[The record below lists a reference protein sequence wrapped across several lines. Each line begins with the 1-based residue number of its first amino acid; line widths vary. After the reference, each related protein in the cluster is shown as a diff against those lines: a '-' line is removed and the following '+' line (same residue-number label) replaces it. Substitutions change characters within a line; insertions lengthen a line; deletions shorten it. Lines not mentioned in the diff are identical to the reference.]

1 MNYIIS
7 HITRLLLVVLITI
20 IPLSCNE
27 TKSKST
33 KNKTMNINWK
43 KLSTNGLT
51 GDLNKGVSAVYAAL
65 IDGNL
70 IVAGGA
76 NFPGKLGFEGGSK
89 AFYDEIMLYDDIAEE
104 WRVIGHLPTASAY
117 GVSVPVSEGT
127 LWIGGNNEKES
138 LKSCYQ
144 VSLTSNNEISLKTFP
159 DLPSPM
165 DNFYG
170 CSIGDLV
177 FVAGGNVNGKPSN
190 SIYSINTKTDSA
202 WTKLDDYPGIPRVQP
217 VLSSVEKEDRIYIY
231 LMGGFFGGNDNQE
244 PAMAT
249 DILRYDVA
257 DKVWSKAGEQVDSAT
272 GEPFSLGGAAAFS
285 IDNRYILCIGG
296 VNYNIFLDAITTQ
309 YNIGSNTKLTP
320 EEKKEE
326 NLNFSKHY
334 MTQPVDYYKFNT
346 ECRVFDIFTS
356 EWKTIDNTP
365 DAARAGATVVYEG
378 NKFYAIQGELK
389 PGLRSAET
397 FMGEII
403 INIK

>member
-51 GDLNKGVSAVYAAL
+51 GDLNKGVSAAYAAL

-117 GVSVPVSEGT
+117 GVSVPVSEGA

-177 FVAGGNVNGKPSN
+177 FVAGGNVNGKPSI

-217 VLSSVEKEDRIYIY
+217 VLSSVEDR
-231 LMGGFFGGNDNQE
+231 
-244 PAMAT
+244 
-249 DILRYDVA
+249 
-257 DKVWSKAGEQVDSAT
+257 KS
-272 GEPFSLGGAAAFS
+272 
-285 IDNRYILCIGG
+285 
-296 VNYNIFLDAITTQ
+296 
-309 YNIGSNTKLTP
+309 
-320 EEKKEE
+320 
-326 NLNFSKHY
+326 
-334 MTQPVDYYKFNT
+334 
-346 ECRVFDIFTS
+346 
-356 EWKTIDNTP
+356 
-365 DAARAGATVVYEG
+365 VV
-378 NKFYAIQGELK
+378 
-389 PGLRSAET
+389 
-397 FMGEII
+397 
-403 INIK
+403 